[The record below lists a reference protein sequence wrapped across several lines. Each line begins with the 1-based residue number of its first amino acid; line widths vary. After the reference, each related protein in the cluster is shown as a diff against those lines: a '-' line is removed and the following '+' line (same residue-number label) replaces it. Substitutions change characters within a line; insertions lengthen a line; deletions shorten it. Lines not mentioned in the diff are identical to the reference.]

1 VVDGKVTNI
10 RWGLRSFRGAR
21 SANPES
27 IGNTVCWLMDSGLVL
42 RTPRNDSKGLMPAL
56 LAEPKFSSNF
66 NVIWSVQPSREKYSS
81 FVPTQIS
88 SFYAPSHPA
97 RGALA
102 IVTNARWDAVD
113 AMAMT
118 DEAGLS
124 RTAKSCGSDAAVLAS
139 SFTGQPVER
148 RWQESRSPGRARS
161 KP

>member
-1 VVDGKVTNI
+1 MEGERPFKA
-10 RWGLRSFRGAR
+10 LR
-21 SANPES
+21 
-27 IGNTVCWLMDSGLVL
+27 
-42 RTPRNDSKGLMPAL
+42 
-56 LAEPKFSSNF
+56 AELKFSRNI
-66 NVIWSVQPSREKYSS
+66 NVIWVVQPSRTKYSP
-81 FVPTQIS
+81 FVPAQIS

-113 AMAMT
+113 VVAMI
-118 DEAGLS
+118 DEGGLS

-139 SFTGQPVER
+139 SFAGQLVER